1 MINEWG
7 GELNRAVNK
16 DKARLLGCPQ
26 TKTSCIHKETT
37 ESDKQ
42 KISLIDSSWRL
53 YLTPHYDSLSALL
66 TLWHV
71 KMPGSFEA
79 KTHICWG
86 ERRRKKC
93 TFLCHRK
100 KNRGGPNNLNNTLQ
114 FSFVEHAKIDIFK
127 ELFRDVKQS
136 RWSTNTSGPGEVA
149 WQPLS
154 FSSNGYILDRRL
166 SDKKIVTAFK
176 FKASYTRFFPF
187 KWANERSQLPTAN
200 YYRYL
205 ISYINVYGFW
215 VKNPAIK
222 LINTI

>member
-86 ERRRKKC
+86 ERHRKKKC

-100 KNRGGPNNLNNTLQ
+100 KNREGPNNLNNTLQ
-114 FSFVEHAKIDIFK
+114 SSFVEHAKIDIFK

-136 RWSTNTSGPGEVA
+136 TNTGEVA
-149 WQPLS
+149 WQALS
-154 FSSNGYILDRRL
+154 FPSNGYILDRHI
-166 SDKKIVTAFK
+166 SDWKKKKKLWWLLNLKQII
-176 FKASYTRFFPF
+176 
-187 KWANERSQLPTAN
+187 L
-200 YYRYL
+200 
-205 ISYINVYGFW
+205 GFSF
-215 VKNPAIK
+215 
-222 LINTI
+222 

>member
-1 MINEWG
+1 MINEWE

-16 DKARLLGCPQ
+16 DKARLLSCPQ

-71 KMPGSFEA
+71 KIPGSFEA
-79 KTHICWG
+79 KTHICW
-86 ERRRKKC
+86 RKAEEKC
-93 TFLCHRK
+93 TFLCHGK
-100 KNRGGPNNLNNTLQ
+100 KNREGPNNLNNTLQ

-136 RWSTNTSGPGEVA
+136 RWSSNTNGPGEGA
-149 WQPLS
+149 WQALS
-154 FSSNGYILDRRL
+154 LSSNGYSSGRRL
-166 SDKKIVTAFK
+166 SD
-176 FKASYTRFFPF
+176 
-187 KWANERSQLPTAN
+187 E
-200 YYRYL
+200 
-205 ISYINVYGFW
+205 
-215 VKNPAIK
+215 KNCDSF
-222 LINTI
+222 